1 MVFFVLGRVC
11 VPIDPKRCEEFDP
24 TTVPTLSQVNLFCND
39 NFFICIPGREKLSLG
54 SIICLVFNK
63 DVCIYYSEYVELA

>member
-24 TTVPTLSQVNLFCND
+24 TTVPTLSQVNSFCND
-39 NFFICIPGREKLSLG
+39 SFLICIPGREKLSKTVLSSMG
-54 SIICLVFNK
+54 MFVFTTS
-63 DVCIYYSEYVELA
+63 DLELA